1 MAKVEYAFPVDKV
14 HGRISKQHKVGF
26 AHRRASKR
34 NYTTVYGERSTPP
47 GANEIL
53 HREKFAA
60 VCKSTRLRM
69 IDPNQVA
76 QDQAGFATQKKYP
89 TFWGYVFKQEWD
101 KYGKE

>member
-26 AHRRASKR
+26 AHRKASKK
-34 NYTTVYGERSTPP
+34 NYTTVYGERSTLP

-76 QDQAGFATQKKYP
+76 QDQAGFAAQKKYP

-101 KYGKE
+101 AYGEE